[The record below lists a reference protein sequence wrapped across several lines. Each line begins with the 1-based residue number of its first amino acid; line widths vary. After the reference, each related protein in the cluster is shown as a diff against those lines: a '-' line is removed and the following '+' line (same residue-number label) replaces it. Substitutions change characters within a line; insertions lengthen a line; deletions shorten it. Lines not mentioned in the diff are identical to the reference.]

1 MSKEKIYKVTGVS
14 HYVKNIMSLGFKN
27 DDFKL
32 SKKDMIDEGLEG
44 RIYEY
49 DFFPGKVELIPEPDN
64 KYDPNA
70 VKVVVDNILVGYI
83 KAGSCKHILNIING
97 NRIEKIDC
105 TIGGGKY
112 KYLGYDYDDD
122 KYYLDKGE
130 SSLYVELKILE
141 S

>member
-97 NRIEKIDC
+97 NRIEKIEC

-112 KYLGYDYDDD
+112 KYLGYDYDDY
-122 KYYLDKGE
+122 KYFMEKGE
-130 SSLYVELKILE
+130 TSLYVELKILE